1 MKSTRNWLMAGT
13 LIGGAMLAA
22 APASLAATRG
32 GTLVFARQV
41 DSIDLDPVA
50 TDQNADIWISLNLF
64 DTLIQPTLDGK
75 GLQPGLATSWTVSAD
90 GKLVTLKLRA
100 GTKFADGSP
109 ITADDVKWSLDRAR
123 NKDTGG
129 EFAFLLA
136 SIDTIEVQ
144 GGDTIVL
151 HMAHI
156 DPAIIQAL
164 ATFNAGIIS
173 KEIFAAMPGATDADK
188 AKAFGLK
195 PVGSGPFV
203 LSSWKVGTEMVL
215 VRNPYYWKDAPDGK
229 KLPYLDK
236 IDFPIISDDSTRI
249 LKLKAGEIDATE
261 FVPFSRVGEIKA
273 DPKLNMVL
281 FPSEKVVYLTL
292 NNRPTLKDGSKNP
305 VSDPRVRKALNY
317 ATDKDAV
324 IQVVSYGAGVPQ
336 KSFMPMSTPL
346 AYADGVPFPFDPAKA
361 KALLKE
367 AGYANGLELDAMT
380 LAGSAD
386 YIAELSAIQQMWS
399 DVGIK
404 MKIEQQENTTRL
416 ARWKA
421 GDFQVMTSLWT
432 NDIDDPSEIASYL
445 AYNKTSDSGHSG
457 FKDADIDKWFEES
470 QSEGDPAKRAA
481 LYKQIQQRYVADTP
495 SVMLLEVPYPI
506 AMKKTVQGFEQIP
519 LGNNLFIE
527 TSVEK

>member
-1 MKSTRNWLMAGT
+1 MAGT
-13 LIGGAMLAA
+13 LLGGALLAA
-22 APASLAATRG
+22 VNPALAATRG
-32 GTLVFARQV
+32 GTLVFARQI
-41 DSIDLDPVA
+41 DSVDLDPVA

-75 GLQPGLATSWTVSAD
+75 GLQPGLATSWTTSAD
-90 GKLVTLKLRA
+90 GKTVTLKLRP

-109 ITADDVKWSLDRAR
+109 ITAEDVKWSLDRAR

-129 EFAFLLA
+129 EFAFLLGA
-136 SIDTIEVQ
+136 IDTIEVQ

-151 HMAHI
+151 HMAHL

-164 ATFNAGIIS
+164 ATFNAGIAS
-173 KEIFAAMPGATDADK
+173 KELFEAMPGATVADK

-215 VRNPYYWKDAPDGK
+215 VRNPYYWKDAADGR

-236 IDFPIISDDSTRI
+236 IDFPIIPDDSTRI

-261 FVPFSRVGEIKA
+261 FVPFSRVAEIKA

-292 NNRPTLKDGSKNP
+292 NVRPTLKDGKKNP
-305 VSDPRVRKALNY
+305 LADLKVRQALNY
-317 ATDKDAV
+317 ATDKDGV
-324 IQVVSYGAGVPQ
+324 IQVVTYGVGVPQ
-336 KSFMPMSTPL
+336 RSFMPMSTPM
-346 AYADGVPFPFDPAKA
+346 AYADGLPFPVNPEKA

-367 AGYANGLELDAMT
+367 AGYGNGLEIEAMT
-380 LAGSAD
+380 LAGNAD

-399 DVGIK
+399 DVGVK
-404 MKIEQQENTTRL
+404 LKIEQLENTTRL
-416 ARWKA
+416 ARRKA

-432 NDIDDPSEIASYL
+432 NDINDPNEITSYL
-445 AYNKTSDSGHSG
+445 AYNATSNGGYSG
-457 FKDADIDKWFEES
+457 FKDAEIDKLFDES
-470 QSEGDPAKRAA
+470 QSEGDTAKRTA
-481 LYKQIQQRYVADTP
+481 LYKQIQQKYMADAP
-495 SVMLLEVPYPI
+495 SVFLMEQPYPV
-506 AMKKTVQGFEQIP
+506 AMKKTVHGFEQIP
-519 LGNNLFIE
+519 LGNNLFVE
-527 TSVEK
+527 TSVDK